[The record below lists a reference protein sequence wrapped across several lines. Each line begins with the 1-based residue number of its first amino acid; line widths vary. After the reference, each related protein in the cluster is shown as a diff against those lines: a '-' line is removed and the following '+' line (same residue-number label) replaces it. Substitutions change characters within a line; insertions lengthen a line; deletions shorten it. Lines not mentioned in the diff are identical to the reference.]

1 MNKKVM
7 LVLAIVLM
15 SVMNVKA
22 QGLAEMPST
31 SFRSTSSMNQSGS
44 TVSTAAVSGY
54 VSAED
59 YYSSNVSHRSNV
71 RKATFEEGDD
81 DDRPGPEPDP
91 YSPIGDGLLVLLALA
106 GGFAGLRSWRNSLR
120 KTDNQ

>member
-1 MNKKVM
+1 M

-81 DDRPGPEPDP
+81 DDERPGHDDDP